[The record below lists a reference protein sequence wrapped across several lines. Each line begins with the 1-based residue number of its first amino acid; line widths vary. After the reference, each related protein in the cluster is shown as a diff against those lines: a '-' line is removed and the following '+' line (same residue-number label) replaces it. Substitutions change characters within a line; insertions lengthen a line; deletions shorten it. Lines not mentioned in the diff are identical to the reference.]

1 MRPASSHPIDP
12 IRQTLELIGHMASD
26 IRDALPRLCPNPS
39 HQQNVL
45 LVQCSATLLVIA
57 RTANT
62 AVLAIDSGL
71 RLIPI
76 FDLSDFG
83 EPLDRPTQPPRRR
96 RRKIRR
102 PGKYHLLGL
111 GHE

>member
-12 IRQTLELIGHMASD
+12 IRQTLQLIGQMSAD
-26 IRDALPRLCPNPS
+26 IRDALPRLNPAPNH
-39 HQQNVL
+39 HQRVL
-45 LVQCSATLLVIA
+45 LAQCSATLLVIA

>member
-1 MRPASSHPIDP
+1 MRPASHPIDP
-12 IRQTLELIGHMASD
+12 IRQTLELIGRMAANA
-26 IRDALPRLCPNPS
+26 RAALPLLCPAPTR
-39 HQQNVL
+39 HQRVL
-45 LVQCSATLLVIA
+45 LTQCMATLLVIA
-57 RTANT
+57 RVANT
-62 AVLAIDSGL
+62 SVLAIDSGL

-76 FDLSDFG
+76 LDLSDLG

-111 GHE
+111 GHV

>member
-1 MRPASSHPIDP
+1 MRPASSSHPIDP

-96 RRKIRR
+96 RKIRR

>member
-1 MRPASSHPIDP
+1 MRPASHSIDP
-12 IRQTLELIGHMASD
+12 IRQTLQLIGRMSAD
-26 IRDALPRLCPNPS
+26 IRDALPRLCPSPNR
-39 HQQNVL
+39 HQRVL

-76 FDLSDFG
+76 FNLSDLG

-111 GHE
+111 GNE

>member
-111 GHE
+111 